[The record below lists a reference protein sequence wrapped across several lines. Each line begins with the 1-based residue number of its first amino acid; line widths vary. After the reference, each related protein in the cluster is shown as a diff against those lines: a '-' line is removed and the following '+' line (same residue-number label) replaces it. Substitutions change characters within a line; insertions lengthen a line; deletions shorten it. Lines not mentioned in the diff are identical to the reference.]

1 MFIKIAPLGSA
12 SPSVGGSK
20 YDNHTKKL
28 ARPQEIG
35 LAICIP
41 AKSSY

>member
-1 MFIKIAPLGSA
+1 MNDGVLRVHKLQKKREGC
-12 SPSVGGSK
+12 SK

-35 LAICIP
+35 LAICTS
-41 AKSSY
+41 KK